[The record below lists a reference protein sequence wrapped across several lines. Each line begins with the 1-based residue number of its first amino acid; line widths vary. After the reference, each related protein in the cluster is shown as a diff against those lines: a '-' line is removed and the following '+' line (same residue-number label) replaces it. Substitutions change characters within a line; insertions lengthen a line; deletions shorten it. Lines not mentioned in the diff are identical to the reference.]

1 MADRPT
7 GAYYLGRS
15 DARLSHF
22 VKRQRGDRF
31 FGLGEKT
38 GALDR
43 AGRRFRMDCTDAM
56 GYDAEHSDPLYK
68 FWPFYIAKP
77 SCAANAPASAAYGL
91 FYDNPANCAFDL
103 GCTFDN
109 YHGLFS
115 SYEATCGDLEYV
127 VLLGPSVLEVTR
139 RFAWL
144 CGGTAL
150 PPLWSLGYSGSTM
163 SYTDAPDAQERMRS
177 FLQLCAA
184 HEVPC
189 SSFQLSSG
197 YTSIGTKRYVFNWNR
212 DKFPDPAAFAAEF
225 AAAGLMLAANIKP
238 CLLTDHPLY
247 GECREAGLFLGESGA
262 AGEGGGS
269 APPPETSMFW
279 DAVGSHLDFTNPAT
293 AAWWRAQVHE
303 KLLDLGIGS
312 TWNDNNEWRVEDESA
327 VCHGFGTPTPLR
339 LVRPVQALLMVRA
352 SLEAQRAHA
361 PTLRPWLI
369 SRSGM
374 PGTQRYAQTW
384 SGDNYTSW
392 HTLKHNVR
400 MGLGLSLSGFFNT
413 GHDVGGFAG
422 PAPEPELFVRW
433 VQNGVFHPRF
443 TIHSWNTHLDGTPD
457 GTCNEPWMFPDV
469 LPMVRAA
476 IQLRYTLMPYLY
488 QLLRR
493 AATEHEPLLRPLW
506 LDHEHDPKAW
516 EAAAAEE
523 DAGSFLLG
531 EALLVA
537 SVVESGQRMRL
548 AYLPDNGGRGWWS
561 WHDGGEWHRGGQ
573 TVRLDAPLDRCPL
586 LARGGSLVVLA
597 EPAQS
602 AATAHSRVRT
612 LRAFPFP
619 LSHGSATVALTWVED
634 DGTTVDDPSGDADGE
649 RDRAVIS
656 CELHCA
662 PDSLRLCAR
671 VTLHGD
677 GRRWR
682 PAFRT
687 IDVCLPRAERRR
699 LVIEHECWTNGERST
714 DVVFEAR

>member
-1 MADRPT
+1 MLPELP
-7 GAYYLGRS
+7 GQS
-15 DARLSHF
+15 
-22 VKRQRGDRF
+22 
-31 FGLGEKT
+31 
-38 GALDR
+38 
-43 AGRRFRMDCTDAM
+43 AGR
-56 GYDAEHSDPLYK
+56 
-68 FWPFYIAKP
+68 
-77 SCAANAPASAAYGL
+77 
-91 FYDNPANCAFDL
+91 
-103 GCTFDN
+103 
-109 YHGLFS
+109 
-115 SYEATCGDLEYV
+115 
-127 VLLGPSVLEVTR
+127 
-139 RFAWL
+139 
-144 CGGTAL
+144 
-150 PPLWSLGYSGSTM
+150 
-163 SYTDAPDAQERMRS
+163 
-177 FLQLCAA
+177 
-184 HEVPC
+184 
-189 SSFQLSSG
+189 
-197 YTSIGTKRYVFNWNR
+197 
-212 DKFPDPAAFAAEF
+212 
-225 AAAGLMLAANIKP
+225 
-238 CLLTDHPLY
+238 
-247 GECREAGLFLGESGA
+247 
-262 AGEGGGS
+262 GGG
-269 APPPETSMFW
+269 F
-279 DAVGSHLDFTNPAT
+279 
-293 AAWWRAQVHE
+293 
-303 KLLDLGIGS
+303 
-312 TWNDNNEWRVEDESA
+312 
-327 VCHGFGTPTPLR
+327 R

-488 QLLRR
+488 QLLCR

-597 EPAQS
+597 EPAQA

-619 LSHGSATVALTWVED
+619 PSHGSATVALTWVED